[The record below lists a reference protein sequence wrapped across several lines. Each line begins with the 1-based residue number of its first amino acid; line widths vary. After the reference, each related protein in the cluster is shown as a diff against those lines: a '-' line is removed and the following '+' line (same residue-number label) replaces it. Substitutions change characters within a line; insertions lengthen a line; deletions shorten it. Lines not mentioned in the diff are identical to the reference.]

1 MKDPKITILAPIITE
16 KTSLERAMNRYTF
29 KVDPRANKVEIKYA
43 ISKLF
48 KVKVKDVN
56 TVRVRGKV
64 RGFIRGVFG
73 KTSSYKKAYVTLESG
88 QKIEELETA

>member
-1 MKDPKITILAPIITE
+1 MRDPKSIILEPIITE
-16 KTSLERAMNRYTF
+16 KSSIERGLNRYTF
-29 KVDPRANKVEIKYA
+29 KVDPRANKLEIKHA

-48 KVKVKDVN
+48 RVKVKDVN
-56 TVRVRGKV
+56 TVNVRGKV

-73 KTSSYKKAYVTLESG
+73 RTSSFKKAYVTLEPG

>member
-1 MKDPKITILAPIITE
+1 MRDPKNTILAPIITE
-16 KTSLERAMNRYTF
+16 KTSRERAMNRYTF

-43 ISKLF
+43 VSNLF

-56 TVRVRGKV
+56 IVSVRGKT

-73 KTSSYKKAYVTLESG
+73 KTSSYKKAYVMLESG